1 MLELLMPIGDRLRQL
16 RKAKGL
22 SQMALARE
30 SGLSLSIITQ
40 LEQGLTADPKLSTLK
55 ALAKAL
61 GCKIDDLAE
70 DGEDEPPAAEPP
82 PPTPPKRGR
91 KGKRGGGQ

>member
-1 MLELLMPIGDRLRQL
+1 MPIGDRLRQL

-55 ALAKAL
+55 ALSKAL
-61 GCKIDDLAE
+61 GCRIDYLAE
-70 DGEDEPPAAEPP
+70 DGGGEEPP
-82 PPTPPKRGR
+82 PEEPPKRGR
-91 KGKRGGGQ
+91 RKKGGGK